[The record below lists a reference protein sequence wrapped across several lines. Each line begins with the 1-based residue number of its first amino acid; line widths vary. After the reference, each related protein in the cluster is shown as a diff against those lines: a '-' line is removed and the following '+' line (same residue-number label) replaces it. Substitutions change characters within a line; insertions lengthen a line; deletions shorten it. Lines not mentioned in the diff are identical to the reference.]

1 MPIAWNNPEL
11 SVLAAL
17 QPLALADMAAQGE
30 RSTEMLRQ
38 VRNLMLA
45 PDAVKEPPVFSADV
59 LANLCGVTKG
69 QFDYRIKSRPDMP
82 AGAVLTRGGP
92 RRFTLKEARTWI
104 REYRPA
110 PPRAPGE
117 EALVLTV
124 ANTKGGVGKTTTAF
138 ALAQGLSLRSYQV
151 LLVDNDPQSSAT
163 TLTGTV
169 PEKDVAEADT
179 ILPYLFGDKP
189 DLRYAVKETYWD
201 GLDIIPSNTLTYS
214 AELKIPGDAARGR
227 ARLWDRLVHGL
238 APLKPEYDVIIIDTA
253 PALSFLTLNALF
265 AADGLLV
272 PVPPTALDYAAGAQ
286 FWKLFGDLADE
297 MEERSTGDEELR
309 AKRWAFV
316 YVLPTHATPGSQGY
330 SVVRDWM
337 ARTYGDKVFPGEIV
351 RSKVAE
357 TLSAEF
363 KTVYDIVRY
372 EGNAASYMNLRAGY
386 DRLAEVMDYTLVNAR
401 QAMRG

>member
-1 MPIAWNNPEL
+1 MASNNPEI
-11 SVLAAL
+11 SVLPGL
-17 QPLALADMAAQGE
+17 QPLALSDMAAQGE

-45 PDAVKEPPVFSADV
+45 PNAVKEPPLFSADA
-59 LANLCGVTKG
+59 LASLCGVTKG
-69 QFDYRIKSRPDMP
+69 QLAYRIKCRPDLP
-82 AGAVLTRGGP
+82 AGAVLSRGAP
-92 RRFTLKEARTWI
+92 RRFTLQEARIWI

-110 PPRAPGE
+110 PPRASGE
-117 EALVLTV
+117 EALVVTV

-151 LLVDNDPQSSAT
+151 LLVDGDPQASAT

-169 PEKDVAEADT
+169 PEKDVSEEDT
-179 ILPYLFGDKP
+179 IIPYLYGDQP

-201 GLDIIPSNTLTYS
+201 GLDIIPSNALTYI
-214 AELKIPGDAARGR
+214 AEMKIPGDAARGR
-227 ARLWDRLVHGL
+227 ARLWDRLTQGL
-238 APLKPEYDVIIIDTA
+238 GPLKRDYDVIIIDTA
-253 PALSFLTLNALF
+253 PALSYLTLNALF

-286 FWKLFGDLADE
+286 FWKLFGDLADTLDD
-297 MEERSTGDEELR
+297 RPSGDEQVR
-309 AKRWAFV
+309 DKRWAFV
-316 YVLPTHATPGSQGY
+316 YVLPTNATPGSQGY

-372 EGNAASYMNLRAGY
+372 DGSTSSYMNLRAGY
-386 DRLAEVMDYTLVNAR
+386 DRLAEVMDYTLVNAQR
-401 QAMRG
+401 AKRG